1 MDKTNQAKGKSTTR
15 NETNVQEL
23 LDSEG
28 SDYCPSEH
36 EDSASEF
43 FDSDNNDCDAAD
55 EVSDGHMT
63 GSVLESLGYHP
74 TNIGYN
80 SDDGDSDSDDD
91 VDSLHSLSSENSG
104 SRKTNRFPEF
114 NTEMDMKTPVL
125 KNKLLFASKEILK
138 EAVRQYGRVQR
149 FNISFKKN
157 DKKRLQT
164 DLNYAPKS
172 LQQDV
177 KEATGGYVC
186 KTKCTRARKLAIE
199 KVLGSYKEQ
208 YTKIYEYLGEVRHSN
223 PGGYVCLEGCKLG
236 FKNHCRPFISI
247 DGCFLKGYYQGNIL
261 AAVGIDANDCIYPI
275 VVAAVEAETQD
286 SWCWFLQLLTEDLG
300 IVNSH
305 HVTFMSDKQKGL
317 IESLLDLFSYAEKRK
332 CVRHLYSNFK
342 NDGGYKGKALKDAL
356 WKAARTTTVRDY
368 EKAMAEMRKISEGAH
383 NWLQSKDPV
392 TWSKSHFST
401 HSKCDILLNNY
412 SECFNK
418 MIIDA
423 RDKLILTMMEII
435 RKKMMQRISKK
446 AEAAQKYTGLLC
458 PKIQKKVDTLIEQ
471 AARCWPSH
479 AGALRYEVA
488 FGPSDQHVVDLEAG
502 VCSCRKWDLTGIPC
516 AHAISAMLSIQRR
529 PENYVD
535 SCYHRTTQI
544 NLYSNYIFPIRGA
557 NQWEQVPEME
567 SLPILPPIQRR
578 PTGRPKKKRRK
589 AADEQDNGPSRG
601 HRTLEIKCSKCGK
614 PRHNIRSCRGQVR
627 GNSRLNIHLSSATP
641 APSPEPS
648 SSTVAP
654 PVTAP
659 PTFSTVVPPTT
670 APLTRIIPKLPF
682 KRPAQTIQV
691 PSHSTPTIQRRKIKV
706 TAGRQFSQVQPTQHQ
721 PTPYQVVRWMMQST
735 PCDNVLPN
743 SQESTGSFK
752 PKNN

>member
-1 MDKTNQAKGKSTTR
+1 MDETNQAKGKSTTQ
-15 NETNVQEL
+15 NETNVEEL

-43 FDSDNNDCDAAD
+43 FDSDNNHGDAAD
-55 EVSDGHMT
+55 EVSDGHVT

-80 SDDGDSDSDDD
+80 SDDGDSDDD
-91 VDSLHSLSSENSG
+91 VQSLHSLSSENSG
-104 SRKTNRFPEF
+104 NRKINRFPEF
-114 NTEMDMKTPVL
+114 NTELDMKTPVL

-138 EAVRQYGRVQR
+138 EAMRQYGRVKR
-149 FNISFKKN
+149 FNMSFKKN
-157 DKKRLQT
+157 DKKRLQAVCSKGNCSWVLWASRLHPKDCDDDTWQIKTLFDEHSCQRGIPNQKLMSSKWIAKTFLHKFQT

-199 KVLGSYKEQ
+199 K
-208 YTKIYEYLGEVRHSN
+208 
-223 PGGYVCLEGCKLG
+223 
-236 FKNHCRPFISI
+236 
-247 DGCFLKGYYQGNIL
+247 
-261 AAVGIDANDCIYPI
+261 
-275 VVAAVEAETQD
+275 
-286 SWCWFLQLLTEDLG
+286 
-300 IVNSH
+300 
-305 HVTFMSDKQKGL
+305 
-317 IESLLDLFSYAEKRK
+317 
-332 CVRHLYSNFK
+332 
-342 NDGGYKGKALKDAL
+342 
-356 WKAARTTTVRDY
+356 
-368 EKAMAEMRKISEGAH
+368 
-383 NWLQSKDPV
+383 
-392 TWSKSHFST
+392 
-401 HSKCDILLNNY
+401 
-412 SECFNK
+412 

-423 RDKLILTMMEII
+423 RDKPILTMMEII
-435 RKKMMQRISKK
+435 RTKMMQRISKK

-458 PKIQKKVDTLIEQ
+458 PKIQKKVDALIEQ

-516 AHAISAMLSIQRR
+516 AHVISAMLSIQRI

-614 PRHNIRSCRGQVR
+614 PGHNIRSCRGQVG
-627 GNSRLNIHLSSATP
+627 GNSRLNTPLSSATP
-641 APSPEPS
+641 APSPEP
-648 SSTVAP
+648 
-654 PVTAP
+654 
-659 PTFSTVVPPTT
+659 
-670 APLTRIIPKLPF
+670 
-682 KRPAQTIQV
+682 
-691 PSHSTPTIQRRKIKV
+691 
-706 TAGRQFSQVQPTQHQ
+706 
-721 PTPYQVVRWMMQST
+721 
-735 PCDNVLPN
+735 
-743 SQESTGSFK
+743 
-752 PKNN
+752 

>member
-1 MDKTNQAKGKSTTR
+1 MDGTNQAKDKSTTQS
-15 NETNVQEL
+15 ETNIEEL

-36 EDSASEF
+36 EASASEF
-43 FDSDNNDCDAAD
+43 FDNDNNHCDAAD
-55 EVSDGHMT
+55 EISDGHVT

-80 SDDGDSDSDDD
+80 SDDGDSDSDSDDD
-91 VDSLHSLSSENSG
+91 VESLHSLSSENSG

-114 NTEMDMKTPVL
+114 NTELDMKTPVL

-149 FNISFKKN
+149 FNMSFKKN
-157 DKKRLQT
+157 DKKRLQAVCSKGNCSWV
-164 DLNYAPKS
+164 LWASRLHPKDCDDDTW
-172 LQQDV
+172 QI
-177 KEATGGYVC
+177 
-186 KTKCTRARKLAIE
+186 KTLFNEHSCQRGIPNQKLM
-199 KVLGSYKEQ
+199 SS
-208 YTKIYEYLGEVRHSN
+208 H
-223 PGGYVCLEGCKLG
+223 
-236 FKNHCRPFISI
+236 
-247 DGCFLKGYYQGNIL
+247 IL
-261 AAVGIDANDCIYPI
+261 AAVKIDANDCIYPI
-275 VVAAVEAETQD
+275 AVAAVEAETHD
-286 SWCWFLQLLTEDLG
+286 SWCWFLQLLSEDLG

-305 HVTFMSDKQKGL
+305 HVTFMSDKQK
-317 IESLLDLFSYAEKRK
+317 
-332 CVRHLYSNFK
+332 
-342 NDGGYKGKALKDAL
+342 
-356 WKAARTTTVRDY
+356 
-368 EKAMAEMRKISEGAH
+368 
-383 NWLQSKDPV
+383 
-392 TWSKSHFST
+392 
-401 HSKCDILLNNY
+401 
-412 SECFNK
+412 

-423 RDKLILTMMEII
+423 RDKLILTIMEII
-435 RKKMMQRISKK
+435 RTKMMQRISKK
-446 AEAAQKYTGLLC
+446 AEAAQK
-458 PKIQKKVDTLIEQ
+458 
-471 AARCWPSH
+471 CWPSH

-502 VCSCRKWDLTGIPC
+502 VCSCRKWDLIGIPC

-557 NQWEQVPEME
+557 NQWEQVPKME

-578 PTGRPKKKRRK
+578 STG
-589 AADEQDNGPSRG
+589 
-601 HRTLEIKCSKCGK
+601 
-614 PRHNIRSCRGQVR
+614 HNIRSCRGQVR
-627 GNSRLNIHLSSATP
+627 GTSRLNTPLSSVTP

-654 PVTAP
+654 PITAP

-670 APLTRIIPKLPF
+670 TPLTRIIPKLPF

-691 PSHSTPTIQRRKIKV
+691 PSHSTPTKQRRKIKV
-706 TAGRQFSQVQPTQHQ
+706 AAGMQFSQVQPTQHQ

-743 SQESTGSFK
+743 SQESTGNFK

>member
-1 MDKTNQAKGKSTTR
+1 MDETNQAKGKSTTQ
-15 NETNVQEL
+15 NETNVEEL

-43 FDSDNNDCDAAD
+43 FDSDNNHGDAAD
-55 EVSDGHMT
+55 EVSDGHVT

-80 SDDGDSDSDDD
+80 SDDGDSDDD
-91 VDSLHSLSSENSG
+91 VQSLHSLSSENSG
-104 SRKTNRFPEF
+104 NRKINRFPEF
-114 NTEMDMKTPVL
+114 NTELDMKTPVL

-138 EAVRQYGRVQR
+138 EAMRQYGRVKR
-149 FNISFKKN
+149 FNMSFKKN
-157 DKKRLQT
+157 DKKRLQ
-164 DLNYAPKS
+164 A
-172 LQQDV
+172 
-177 KEATGGYVC
+177 
-186 KTKCTRARKLAIE
+186 
-199 KVLGSYKEQ
+199 
-208 YTKIYEYLGEVRHSN
+208 
-223 PGGYVCLEGCKLG
+223 
-236 FKNHCRPFISI
+236 
-247 DGCFLKGYYQGNIL
+247 
-261 AAVGIDANDCIYPI
+261 
-275 VVAAVEAETQD
+275 
-286 SWCWFLQLLTEDLG
+286 
-300 IVNSH
+300 
-305 HVTFMSDKQKGL
+305 
-317 IESLLDLFSYAEKRK
+317 
-332 CVRHLYSNFK
+332 
-342 NDGGYKGKALKDAL
+342 
-356 WKAARTTTVRDY
+356 
-368 EKAMAEMRKISEGAH
+368 
-383 NWLQSKDPV
+383 
-392 TWSKSHFST
+392 
-401 HSKCDILLNNY
+401 
-412 SECFNK
+412 

-423 RDKLILTMMEII
+423 RDKPILTMMEII
-435 RKKMMQRISKK
+435 RTKMMQRISKK

-458 PKIQKKVDTLIEQ
+458 PKIQKKVDALIEQ

-516 AHAISAMLSIQRR
+516 AHVISAMLSIQRI

-614 PRHNIRSCRGQVR
+614 PGHNIRSCRGQV
-627 GNSRLNIHLSSATP
+627 G
-641 APSPEPS
+641 
-648 SSTVAP
+648 
-654 PVTAP
+654 VTAP
-659 PTFSTVVPPTT
+659 PTFSTDVPPIT

-682 KRPAQTIQV
+682 KRPVQTIQV
-691 PSHSTPTIQRRKIKV
+691 PSHSTPTIQRRKIKMK
-706 TAGRQFSQVQPTQHQ
+706 AGRQFSQVQPTQHQ